1 MKTKHLNLSVKAIVY
16 TMISILGIF
25 SINSCKKKCETES
38 CGGGRYVIDGEC
50 KCPPGSFLV
59 GDICREKEPGVFRI
73 DSTTCNCID
82 DKINF
87 DFQYGPQDLEDPNKF
102 DPRFGKYY
110 VDMGMN
116 DKRKVGGGGMIFW
129 AFYDPKDNTIYST
142 LFAIAAGYGK
152 NCDEASFMHGQFYNE
167 GYNVKN
173 KLKLRVYSHRS
184 ELHELRTAYLD
195 KETLDKATDSCTI
208 WLSNGFK

>member
-87 DFQYGPQDLEDPNKF
+87 DFQYSPQDLEDPNKF
-102 DPRFGKYY
+102 DPRFGKY
-110 VDMGMN
+110 
-116 DKRKVGGGGMIFW
+116 
-129 AFYDPKDNTIYST
+129 
-142 LFAIAAGYGK
+142 
-152 NCDEASFMHGQFYNE
+152 H
-167 GYNVKN
+167 
-173 KLKLRVYSHRS
+173 
-184 ELHELRTAYLD
+184 
-195 KETLDKATDSCTI
+195 
-208 WLSNGFK
+208 